1 MLKINGVFSA
11 SLTPV
16 KKDLTINQD
25 LYLRHCQYLMRQGH
39 DGLAVFGTTGE
50 ANSFSV
56 IEKRNNIEFLIENKI
71 DPKVLIPGTGSSSLK
86 DAISMTQHASKMNVR
101 AVLILPPFFYK
112 NVSDEGVIN
121 YYRNIIE
128 SVDDNNFQ
136 YILYHIPQNTYVP
149 INFKV
154 IESLLKLYP
163 NNVVGLKDSSGDY
176 DNMLKTIKYF
186 NDFAVFCGHDTLAL
200 NVARRGGAG
209 AITAGT
215 NISGKLLC
223 FILKNFKN
231 EKNISNFEKLQNL
244 QAEIREILTS
254 TEPISLMKAYF
265 SIADNITD
273 WNNIVPPL
281 KQIDNPQNNKLVLF
295 LKELI
300 NKIDPLIA
308 NT

>member
-1 MLKINGVFSA
+1 
-11 SLTPV
+11 
-16 KKDLTINQD
+16 
-25 LYLRHCQYLMRQGH
+25 
-39 DGLAVFGTTGE
+39 
-50 ANSFSV
+50 
-56 IEKRNNIEFLIENKI
+56 
-71 DPKVLIPGTGSSSLK
+71 
-86 DAISMTQHASKMNVR
+86 MTQHASKMNVR

-128 SVDDNNFQ
+128 SVEDNNFQ

-163 NNVVGLKDSSGDY
+163 KNVVGLKDSSGDY

-231 EKNISNFEKLQNL
+231 EKNIKNFDELQNL
-244 QAEIREILTS
+244 QAEIRKTLTS
-254 TEPISLMKAYF
+254 AEPISLMKAYF
-265 SIADNITD
+265 SITDNITD
-273 WNNIVPPL
+273 WNNIIPPL
-281 KQIDNPQNNKLVLF
+281 KQIDNPQNNKLVLL